1 MSFHQKKG
9 YESVNFLTKMR
20 TFFRTTITTV
30 ALRQIKARARTGISG
45 HVFPILICFFWTP
58 NLSPITGVISFNR
71 CFLLK
76 NWGPHFAKKKSSP
89 YNSNYF
95 IILPNN
101 SNRVSL
107 KLESSEAKF
116 VWSNLERVETCYV
129 TSARTKTFFASIE
142 FQNNREVVTSRCH
155 GSKFSGWQ
163 QTWNVTQ
170 KANSHCLKLH
180 RSYSISFNLSNAGDI
195 FWWWIRK
202 DLI

>member
-1 MSFHQKKG
+1 MLFAEKLGSTFRNKK
-9 YESVNFLTKMR
+9 N
-20 TFFRTTITTV
+20 
-30 ALRQIKARARTGISG
+30 
-45 HVFPILICFFWTP
+45 
-58 NLSPITGVISFNR
+58 
-71 CFLLK
+71 
-76 NWGPHFAKKKSSP
+76 SSL

-107 KLESSEAKF
+107 KLKSSEAKF
-116 VWSNLERVETCYV
+116 VWSNLKRVETCYV

-155 GSKFSGWQ
+155 GSKFSEWQ

-180 RSYSISFNLSNAGDI
+180 RSYSISFNLSNVGDI

>member
-1 MSFHQKKG
+1 MYSQYWSAFSEHQT
-9 YESVNFLTKMR
+9 YRQSP
-20 TFFRTTITTV
+20 
-30 ALRQIKARARTGISG
+30 AL
-45 HVFPILICFFWTP
+45 
-58 NLSPITGVISFNR
+58 
-71 CFLLK
+71 FLLK
-76 NWGPHFAKKKSSP
+76 GAFCWKIGVHISQKKKLSP

-101 SNRVSL
+101 SNKVSL
-107 KLESSEAKF
+107 KLNSLETKF
-116 VWSNLERVETCYV
+116 VWSNLKRDETCYV

-142 FQNNREVVTSRCH
+142 FQNNRGEVVTSRCH

-180 RSYSISFNLSNAGDI
+180 RSYSISFNLSNVGDI

-202 DLI
+202 DHI